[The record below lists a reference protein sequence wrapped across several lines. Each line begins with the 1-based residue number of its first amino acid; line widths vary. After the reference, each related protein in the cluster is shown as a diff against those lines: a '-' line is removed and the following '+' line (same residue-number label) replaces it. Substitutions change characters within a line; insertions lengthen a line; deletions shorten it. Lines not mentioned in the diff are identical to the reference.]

1 MGQVQWKKLMC
12 DCVITRWVT
21 VHAQVAGWR
30 AGAAAGSLS
39 FSTAWPSGQSWPEAG
54 IYCVLRTSFN
64 LGAKSQNPL
73 WIKLSEVSKLGFL
86 MTLNSVDNGKRN
98 KFGYSK
104 NSIMPWVWE
113 KNARI
118 RNSDSLNKIKEKAD
132 HLKIVLVLSYKC
144 ECWNIWVFQV
154 SSLQHVAGMQE
165 GLGNGQTHLSWG
177 CATTSSPAFLAF
189 GLRVCA
195 LLLQGEK
202 GPCPSTAW
210 GWWSCWVPEH
220 RCCLWGAVQKP
231 QLLATCWYILGVL
244 TTQMVSRSGRELCAH
259 AGKWD
264 VRAEKFIFFSKYH
277 TNACIFPP
285 VFLFPHWW
293 ALFSVNAVQ
302 ATFLSQIGIATASE
316 PKSKHQVKNMLK
328 WFLNS

>member
-21 VHAQVAGWR
+21 VHARVTGWR

-86 MTLNSVDNGKRN
+86 MTLNSVDNGKCN

-118 RNSDSLNKIKEKAD
+118 RNSDSLNKIKEKAVWSLENSAGTFLQMWV
-132 HLKIVLVLSYKC
+132 LKYLSFPGFLSSAC
-144 ECWNIWVFQV
+144 GWHARGVREWANSSILGMCNHQLTCFFSIWVEGVCPSAAGRERTLPQHCLGLV
-154 SSLQHVAGMQE
+154 KLLGARASLLPVGSSTKA
-165 GLGNGQTHLSWG
+165 S
-177 CATTSSPAFLAF
+177 AF
-189 GLRVCA
+189 GYLLVHFGGVDNANGFKVRERA
-195 LLLQGEK
+195 L
-202 GPCPSTAW
+202 C
-210 GWWSCWVPEH
+210 
-220 RCCLWGAVQKP
+220 
-231 QLLATCWYILGVL
+231 TCRKMGC
-244 TTQMVSRSGRELCAH
+244 QSRKVH
-259 AGKWD
+259 
-264 VRAEKFIFFSKYH
+264 IF
-277 TNACIFPP
+277 
-285 VFLFPHWW
+285 L
-293 ALFSVNAVQ
+293 
-302 ATFLSQIGIATASE
+302 
-316 PKSKHQVKNMLK
+316 
-328 WFLNS
+328 